1 MLSLPPQVRVFL
13 CTRPTDMRK
22 SFDGLLALAQEHL
35 ARDVLQGGLFV
46 FVNRRRDR
54 VKILAWEGD
63 GLSIYYKRLEA
74 GTFQIPAGHALAAG
88 LELDATE
95 LALLLSGV
103 DLASVKR
110 RKRYRR
116 AVSAPTRDVM
126 TASA

>member
-13 CTRPTDMRK
+13 CTRPTDLRK
-22 SFDGLLALAQEHL
+22 SFDGLLALAQEQL

-54 VKILAWEGD
+54 VKLIWWDGD
-63 GLSIYYKRLEA
+63 GLAIFYKRLEA
-74 GTFQIPAGHALAAG
+74 GTFQVPPGAARDTG

-95 LALLLSGV
+95 LSLLLSGI

-116 AVSAPTRDVM
+116 AVSAATRDVI